1 MTELQRARALYIDA
15 LEANM
20 RLQAEVERL
29 KLLRFEQTSRILAEL
44 SAQYARHVSEIVT
57 RSFFTPSQY

>member
-1 MTELQRARALYIDA
+1 
-15 LEANM
+15 M